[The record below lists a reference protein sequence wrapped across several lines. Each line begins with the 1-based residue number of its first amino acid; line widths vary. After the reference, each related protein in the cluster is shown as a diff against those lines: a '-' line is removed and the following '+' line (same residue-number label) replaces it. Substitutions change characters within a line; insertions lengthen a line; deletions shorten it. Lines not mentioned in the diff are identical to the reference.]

1 MNLVANRIHF
11 VIHVCGKKGWFYIH
25 VLLDELH
32 VLLISIHA
40 ILER

>member
-1 MNLVANRIHF
+1 MNLVATEIHF
-11 VIHVCGKKGWFYIH
+11 VIVRLWQKRV
-25 VLLDELH
+25 VLWIYSCFELH